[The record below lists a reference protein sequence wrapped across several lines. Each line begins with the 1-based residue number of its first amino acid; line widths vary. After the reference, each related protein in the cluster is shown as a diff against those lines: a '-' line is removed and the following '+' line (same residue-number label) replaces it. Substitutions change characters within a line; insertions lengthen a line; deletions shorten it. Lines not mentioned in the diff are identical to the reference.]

1 MHLLSIR
8 DQVALTPAGSRLS
21 DPRDARLIRALGAV
35 VEESIAARVVRTCGQ
50 IGIEQFTVAELVSTC
65 GIPQSAAR
73 RIAAARDLALAF
85 AEGQVTARHA
95 GDVLDRLPPGLATL
109 ETEIL
114 LGFALSGTLDIKA
127 LVLLAKGGTA
137 SAAITPRDVFVP
149 LVRLGAAAV
158 IVVHNHPSG
167 DPSPSEADVIFTNA
181 LARAGSVLGIEL
193 VDHIVVARGGS
204 VSFAD
209 MGLLPTRK
217 ELGHD

>member
-1 MHLLSIR
+1 M
-8 DQVALTPAGSRLS
+8 S

-35 VEESIAARVVRTCGQ
+35 VEESIAVRVVRTCGQ
-50 IGIEQFTVAELVSTC
+50 NGIEQFTVAELVSTC
-65 GIPQSAAR
+65 GISQSAAR

-85 AEGQVTARHA
+85 AEAAPTARHA
-95 GDVLDRLPPGLATL
+95 GDILDELPSGLASL

-114 LGFALSGTLDIKA
+114 LGFALSGELSIKA

-149 LVRLGAAAV
+149 LIRLGAASV
-158 IVVHNHPSG
+158 ILVHNHPSG
-167 DPSPSEADVIFTNA
+167 SPTPSQEDVVFTNA
-181 LARAGSVLGIEL
+181 LARAGAVLGIDV

-217 ELGHD
+217 ELDHG